1 MSPVTAQA
9 PAAPATTGFAPKA
22 VLLVDGTRATIR
34 PVELEDRDQL
44 LALHR
49 DVSDRSF
56 YLRFFSTNRSAA
68 ETFAEQAATRSPSV
82 WSLLAERH
90 GNVVGMA
97 SAFRETADCAEVALL
112 VADDVHGLGLG
123 TLLLE
128 RLAEWSRRRGVR
140 RFTADVLA
148 ENVSMLRVFH
158 DAGFGT
164 QERRDHGVVEV
175 EMDIEPTT
183 ISESAADGRWRR
195 AERSSLT
202 PLLEPRSVAVLGVSR
217 RRGGIGREVLENI
230 LGSGYSGDIY
240 ALGRQGL
247 DVPGARC
254 LDSIPGL
261 PTGLDLA
268 VVALAAAEVERTL
281 VTLGERGTRA
291 CVVLTSGLAERSA
304 AGRAV
309 EGRLYDIA
317 TRSGMRIVGPNCFGV
332 ISHLRGTDL
341 DATFGRTRTRQG
353 RLAVGSQSGGV
364 GIALQAAVNRRGDGF
379 ACFVSLGN
387 KVDVSGNDL
396 LATWADDP
404 DVAVAGLYLESFHDP
419 TRFVHVATEFSRRK
433 PLLVVFGGTSTAGL
447 RAGASHTAASAT
459 PARALDAMFRAAG
472 VVAVDSV
479 DELADTAALL
489 VEQPLPRGR
498 RVAVLSNAGGL
509 GILAADQAARA
520 GLDLPDLS
528 SWTQLAAA
536 VPTAAS
542 IANPVD
548 LGAGA
553 SAEDFGAALHVMF
566 DGDGVDAVLV
576 VLADTAVTELTAV
589 CASIE
594 DAAGSRGTVPVLSA
608 VVAGEPPPA
617 RTTTRFASPEDALRA
632 LGRVTEYS
640 AWRGEDDA
648 PPILLPQPTDEPR
661 AAGWLSA
668 EDTASLVTAYGAR
681 LPRQHLVTSPDAAV
695 AAGDLL
701 GYPVVVK
708 AAVPVLVHKTESG
721 SVRTGLRSAAE
732 VRLAAVHVLDQLP
745 AAAQLLVQEQATGP
759 EVAVGILRDQRFGPL
774 VMLASGGVD
783 LDLWGDQVF
792 LMPPARRSHIRMA
805 LRSLRTWPRL
815 TGHRGAAGVDVEQL
829 VDLVESVCRLAV
841 ERPDV
846 LELDLNPVL
855 CTERGP
861 VCVDVKARLG

>member
-1 MSPVTAQA
+1 MSSLTGQSRPTRATA
-9 PAAPATTGFAPKA
+9 GFAPMA
-22 VLLVDGTRATIR
+22 VLLVDGTRATVR
-34 PVELEDRDQL
+34 PVEPEDRDNL

-49 DVSDRSF
+49 EASDTSI
-56 YLRFFSTNRSAA
+56 YLRFFSANRSAA
-68 ETFAEQAATRSPSV
+68 ETFAEQAATRSPSI
-82 WSLLAERH
+82 WSLVAERH
-90 GNVVGMA
+90 GHVVGMA
-97 SAFRETADCAEVALL
+97 SAFRETVDCAEVALL

-128 RLAEWSRRRGVR
+128 RLAEWSRRQGVR

-158 DAGFGT
+158 DAGFGM
-164 QERRDHGVVEV
+164 QERHDHGVVEV
-175 EMDIEPTT
+175 QLDIEPTST
-183 ISESAADGRWRR
+183 SESAADGRWRR
-195 AERSSLT
+195 AERTSLT

-217 RRGGIGREVLENI
+217 RRGGVGREVLENI
-230 LGSGYSGDIY
+230 LGSGYSGDVY
-240 ALGRQGL
+240 ALGREGL
-247 DVPGARC
+247 DVPGVTC
-254 LDSIPGL
+254 VDSVAGL
-261 PTGLDLA
+261 PMGLDLA
-268 VVALAAAEVERTL
+268 VVALAVAEVERTL

-291 CVVLTSGLAERSA
+291 CVVLTSGLAEKSA

-309 EGRLYDIA
+309 EDRLYDIA
-317 TRSGMRIVGPNCFGV
+317 TRSGMRVVGPNCFGV

-341 DATFGRTRTRQG
+341 DATFGRTRTRPG

-459 PARALDAMFRAAG
+459 PARALGAMFRAAG
-472 VVAVDSV
+472 VIEVDSV

-528 SWTQLAAA
+528 GCLELADA

-553 SAEDFGAALHVMF
+553 SAEDFGVALQVLF
-566 DGDGVDAVLV
+566 GGERVDAVLV
-576 VLADTAVTELTAV
+576 ALVETAVTDLRGV
-589 CASIE
+589 SASVE
-594 DAAGSRGTVPVLSA
+594 DAATARGAVPVLSA
-608 VVAGEPPPA
+608 VVTGEPPPA

-632 LGRVTEYS
+632 LGRVAEYS
-640 AWRGEDDA
+640 AWRGDDDT
-648 PPILLPQPTDEPR
+648 PPFLLPLPTEEPGV
-661 AAGWLSA
+661 AGWLPA
-668 EDTASLVTAYGAR
+668 EEAACLVTAYGAR
-681 LPRQHLVTSPDAAV
+681 LPRQHLVPSPEAAV
-695 AAGDLL
+695 TAADLL
-701 GYPVVVK
+701 RYPVVVK
-708 AAVPVLVHKTESG
+708 AAVPELLHKTESG
-721 SVRTGLRSAAE
+721 SVRTGLRSPAD
-732 VRLAAVHVLDQLP
+732 VLAAAAQVLDQLP
-745 AAAQLLVQEQATGP
+745 ATAQLMVQEQATGP
-759 EVAVGILRDQRFGPL
+759 EVAVGLIRDLRFGPL
-774 VMLASGGVD
+774 VMVASGGVD

-805 LRSLRTWPRL
+805 LHSLRTWPRL
-815 TGHRGAAGVDVEQL
+815 TGHRGAAGVDVEPL

-855 CTERGP
+855 CTDHGP
-861 VCVDVKARLG
+861 VCVDVKVRLG